1 MRHAVDEEE
10 VMGSVMTWTAAGEMY
25 DPVQEY
31 KSHKSL
37 VIGDLQE

>member
-1 MRHAVDEEE
+1 MDEEEE